1 MADGIAP
8 APGDLWIS
16 EAEFAAGLER
26 GRRFRDSAPHALAAR
41 YDAESGRVVV
51 DLTNGATF
59 AFRPELLQ
67 GMAHGTP
74 EQFAEV
80 EILGAG
86 HGLHWESLD
95 ADFTVPGLLNG
106 VFGTA
111 KWRAQQAGRASSPA
125 KAAAARANG
134 AKGGRPRKSAA

>member
-1 MADGIAP
+1 MADRIKTHP
-8 APGDLWIS
+8 DDDLIGQR
-16 EAEFAAGLER
+16 EYDAAVER
-26 GRRFRDSAPHALAAR
+26 GRRFRETTPHAVAAR
-41 YDAESGRVVV
+41 FDAASGRIVV

-59 AFRPELLQ
+59 AFFPQQLQ
-67 GMAHGTP
+67 GMEHGTP
-74 EQFAEV
+74 GQFAEV
-80 EILGAG
+80 ELIGDG
-86 HGLHWESLD
+86 YGLHWESLD

-111 KWRAQQAGRASSPA
+111 KWLAQRAGQSTSLA